1 MKSPITL
8 TVKAIKRH
16 KELRYLISGGLSELI
31 ELVSFLILLNFT
43 GWLYFSNSLSF
54 ALGVISGFIL
64 HKIFSF
70 PGDHRFRTRHQL
82 TGYIFLAVF
91 NFFMIN
97 LIVGFLVEGLDIMP
111 AIAKILGI
119 CTTVSWSYLLVNR
132 VIFKHQK

>member
-8 TVKAIKRH
+8 SIKAVKNY
-16 KELRYLISGGLSELI
+16 KEIRYLISGSLSELV
-31 ELVSFLILLNFT
+31 ELVSFLILLRLS
-43 GWLYFSNSLSF
+43 GWLYISNSLSF

-70 PGDHRFRTRHQL
+70 PGEHRFRTKHQL
-82 TGYIFLAVF
+82 LGYVGLAIF

-97 LIVGFLVEGLDIMP
+97 IIVGFLVKGLDIMP
-111 AIAKILGI
+111 AIAKIIGI